1 MFNLKLALRTLLKTP
16 FVTIVAALSLALGIG
31 ANTAI
36 FSIFDLM
43 LRQPLPVNDAD
54 RLVNLMAPGPKP
66 GSQSCSQAGSCE
78 HVFSYAMLRDLQ
90 KAEQSPF
97 SAIAAHRNF
106 GSNISIGDLSLN
118 ATGMLVTGTYFPIL
132 GVQPALGRLLTPRD
146 DETLGGHYVVVLGYD
161 FWQSRLGADPNIVNK
176 TMLINGKQMTIVGVA
191 PEGFNGTTMGT
202 RPFFYVPAAMAVEM
216 GVWHARGMTNR
227 RSYWLY
233 LFARLKPGVSLD
245 QAKSAINAVYRPII
259 NEVEAP
265 LQTGMSD
272 QTMKR
277 FRAKEISVEDGRRGQ
292 SDIYREASTPLLLLF
307 SITGIVLLIACANIA
322 NLLLAR
328 AANREMEMAVRLSLG
343 ATRRQLLAQ
352 LLTESVVLAL
362 LGGILSLMFAQWTL
376 GGISALLPGEIS
388 TSLQFKLSWA
398 AVAFAG
404 ATSLVTGLAFGLF
417 PAIHSTRPDLVTAL
431 RNNAGKLSGGRAAAR
446 FRTSLA
452 TAQIALSMAL
462 LMSAG
467 LFVKSLWQVSRV
479 ELGVKID
486 NVVMFAISP
495 ARSGYDSTRS
505 KILYARL
512 EEELATL
519 PGVTGVT
526 SSLVPLLGGSNWG
539 TDVEVQGFKEDAD
552 TDDNA
557 RFNEVGPGYFK
568 TLGIKVLAGREFTPA
583 DEIGRPEVA
592 VVNEVFAKKFGLG
605 KDAVG
610 KRMGHADTSILHMEI
625 VGLVQDSKYSDV
637 KREIPPLFF
646 TPHRQDSNIG
656 AMNFYVKTSG
666 DPALMVRSI
675 PAAVRRLDTS
685 LPVEELKTMPQQ
697 VRENVFMDR
706 MISTLSASFALLAT
720 LLAAIGLY
728 GVLAYS
734 VAQRTREIGVRMAL
748 GADSAAVRR
757 MIMRQVGIM
766 VLIGAVIGIGGALA
780 LGRGAKSLLFELSA
794 TDPAVMIISV
804 VLLTLVAL
812 GAGYVPALRA
822 SRVDPMQALRYE

>member
-1 MFNLKLALRTLLKTP
+1 
-16 FVTIVAALSLALGIG
+16 
-31 ANTAI
+31 
-36 FSIFDLM
+36 
-43 LRQPLPVNDAD
+43 
-54 RLVNLMAPGPKP
+54 
-66 GSQSCSQAGSCE
+66 
-78 HVFSYAMLRDLQ
+78 
-90 KAEQSPF
+90 
-97 SAIAAHRNF
+97 
-106 GSNISIGDLSLN
+106 
-118 ATGMLVTGTYFPIL
+118 
-132 GVQPALGRLLTPRD
+132 
-146 DETLGGHYVVVLGYD
+146 
-161 FWQSRLGADPNIVNK
+161 
-176 TMLINGKQMTIVGVA
+176 
-191 PEGFNGTTMGT
+191 
-202 RPFFYVPAAMAVEM
+202 
-216 GVWHARGMTNR
+216 
-227 RSYWLY
+227 
-233 LFARLKPGVSLD
+233 
-245 QAKSAINAVYRPII
+245 
-259 NEVEAP
+259 
-265 LQTGMSD
+265 
-272 QTMKR
+272 
-277 FRAKEISVEDGRRGQ
+277 
-292 SDIYREASTPLLLLF
+292 
-307 SITGIVLLIACANIA
+307 
-322 NLLLAR
+322 
-328 AANREMEMAVRLSLG
+328 
-343 ATRRQLLAQ
+343 
-352 LLTESVVLAL
+352 
-362 LGGILSLMFAQWTL
+362 
-376 GGISALLPGEIS
+376 
-388 TSLQFKLSWA
+388 
-398 AVAFAG
+398 
-404 ATSLVTGLAFGLF
+404 
-417 PAIHSTRPDLVTAL
+417 
-431 RNNAGKLSGGRAAAR
+431 
-446 FRTSLA
+446 
-452 TAQIALSMAL
+452 
-462 LMSAG
+462 
-467 LFVKSLWQVSRV
+467 
-479 ELGVKID
+479 VKID